1 MTNLSNLPAQ
11 LQDFWRDLDRRT
23 RLTAG
28 YCLIALLAVFLLW
41 SALAG
46 RTAALE
52 QKRHARE
59 GVLKEL
65 LPLKAFHRTAKQSAD
80 QLAGRMASVRP
91 DDSVAKIID
100 ESGIKGKGVKI
111 APIKG
116 EEHGGM
122 LEDTADVKI
131 DGLTA
136 NEAINLIYR
145 LEKGGRPVL
154 VKKANLRVR
163 FDDPSRLD
171 LSLIVALLKPAPG
184 QRK

>member
-1 MTNLSNLPAQ
+1 MTNLLTQ
-11 LQDFWRDLDRRT
+11 LQDLWRDLDRRT
-23 RLTAG
+23 RLTVG
-28 YCLIALLAVFLLW
+28 YCLIALLALFLLW

-59 GVLKEL
+59 AVLKEL
-65 LPLKAFHRTAKQSAD
+65 LPLKALYRTAKQTSD

-91 DDSVAKIID
+91 DDTVAKVID
-100 ESGIKGKGVKI
+100 EIGIKGKGVKI
-111 APIKG
+111 APVKG
-116 EEHGGM
+116 EERGGL
-122 LEDTADVKI
+122 LEDAADVKI

>member
-1 MTNLSNLPAQ
+1 MTGLLTE

-28 YCLIALLAVFLLW
+28 YCLIALLAVFLGW

-52 QKRHARE
+52 HKRHARE
-59 GVLKEL
+59 AVLKDL
-65 LPLKAFHRTAKQSAD
+65 LPLKAAYRMAKQSSDA
-80 QLAGRMASVRP
+80 LAGRMASVRP
-91 DDSVAKIID
+91 DDSVAKVID
-100 ESGIKGKGVKI
+100 EIGIKGKGVKI
-111 APIKG
+111 SPVKG
-116 EEHGGM
+116 EERGGM
-122 LEDTADVKI
+122 LEDAADVRI

-154 VKKANLRVR
+154 VKKANLKVR
-163 FDDPSRLD
+163 FDDPSRVD
-171 LSLIVALLKPAPG
+171 LAMIVALLKPAPG